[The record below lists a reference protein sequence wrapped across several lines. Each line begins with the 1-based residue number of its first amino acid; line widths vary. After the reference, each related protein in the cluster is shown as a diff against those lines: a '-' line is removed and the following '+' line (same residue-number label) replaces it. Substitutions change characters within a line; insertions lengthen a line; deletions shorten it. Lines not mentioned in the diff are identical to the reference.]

1 MFYLASVSPKTHKT
15 KYMLNAEGEPYPFA
29 NPNEAIGFIRNSFKP
44 RMSLA
49 GTVNYMKDNNIFIE
63 EKED

>member
-1 MFYLASVSPKTHKT
+1 
-15 KYMLNAEGEPYPFA
+15 MLNAEGEPYPFA